1 MVLQLLQPMRMWPA
15 FRKANLLQQGHEGPG
30 RAGSIVLCICRC
42 KATAEDCPC
51 PMPDLQTFDT
61 SARQPLSF
69 QATFRNIVFFL
80 SGGLK
85 AAALPPCRF
94 QAAIGRKGC
103 HEECQDQLEH
113 VLSCH
118 LRARH
123 ASSERKADR
132 LELETALQDAP
143 TDARQIAV
151 RLHHVAALLRCSL
164 IGDVD

>member
-1 MVLQLLQPMRMWPA
+1 M
-15 FRKANLLQQGHEGPG
+15 
-30 RAGSIVLCICRC
+30 AGSIVLCFCQC

-51 PMPDLQTFDT
+51 PMPDLQTFGT
-61 SARQPLSF
+61 AALLPLSF
-69 QATFRNIVFFL
+69 QADLSDIPFL
-80 SGGLK
+80 LPGGLK
-85 AAALPPCRF
+85 AAAVPSCRF
-94 QAAIGRKGC
+94 QAAIGRSGC

-143 TDARQIAV
+143 TDAHQIAV
-151 RLHHVAALLRCSL
+151 RLHRLPRSNS
-164 IGDVD
+164 IGDAD